1 VIHSNI
7 PYPTQ
12 QQQTAHMETVLDV
25 RDLPDERVEYLKN
38 LITLWRKQNQDHPKE
53 KSEKAV
59 KEEDRDIVFTAHPSK
74 VIGRLTRQ
82 EIYDYL

>member
-1 VIHSNI
+1 
-7 PYPTQ
+7 
-12 QQQTAHMETVLDV
+12 METVLDV

-38 LITLWRKQNQDHPKE
+38 LITLWRKQDQDRPEE
-53 KSEKAV
+53 KNEKAV
-59 KEEDRDIVFTAHPSK
+59 DREDQDIVFTAHPSK